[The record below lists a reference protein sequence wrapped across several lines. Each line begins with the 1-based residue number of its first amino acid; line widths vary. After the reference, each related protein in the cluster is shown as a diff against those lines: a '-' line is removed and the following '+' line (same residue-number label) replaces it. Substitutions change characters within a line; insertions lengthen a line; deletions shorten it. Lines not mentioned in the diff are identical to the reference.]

1 MINIVLVILLSISL
15 VLLAVSVVL
24 NIVQRKTIAVFK
36 KQQGMLHHKMKNDL
50 QILISMFNLQSALE
64 NNPRLETLLSR
75 ASDRVY
81 ALSQV
86 HQFMYKSSRD
96 GFFDVASFTRELGNY
111 KIRNTQGSFV
121 GTVVVVGSMFVSSD
135 ESTALGLFIN
145 EALDN
150 AVKYGFNKKAKN
162 PPSKDSETQVA
173 TVTVGLYAEEQSKKY
188 ISIQDEGP
196 GVPEKVKQGTDSGLG
211 MTLMKTLAN
220 QLGGT
225 LSLSDA
231 TMSRNAVILTWK

>member
-1 MINIVLVILLSISL
+1 MTNMFFAIVLSIVS
-15 VLLAVSVVL
+15 VLLVVSVLLNVL
-24 NIVQRKTIAVFK
+24 QGKTNSELK
-36 KQQGMLHHKMKNDL
+36 KAQGKLHHKMKNDL
-50 QILISMFNLQSALE
+50 QILISMFNLQGALE

-86 HQFMYKSSRD
+86 HQFMYKSSKD
-96 GFFDVASFTRELGNY
+96 GLFDVASFVRELGNY

-121 GTVVVVGSMFVSSD
+121 GTVVVIGNMFVSS
-135 ESTALGLFIN
+135 EQSTALGLFIN

-162 PPSKDSETQVA
+162 ASAENSESPVA
-173 TVTVGLYAEEQSKKY
+173 TVTVGLYAEGQAKKY
-188 ISIQDEGP
+188 ISIQDEGS
-196 GVPEKVKQGTDSGLG
+196 GVPEKVKQGSETGLG
-211 MTLMKTLAN
+211 LTLMKTLAN

-231 TMSRNAVILTWK
+231 TVSRNAVILTWK